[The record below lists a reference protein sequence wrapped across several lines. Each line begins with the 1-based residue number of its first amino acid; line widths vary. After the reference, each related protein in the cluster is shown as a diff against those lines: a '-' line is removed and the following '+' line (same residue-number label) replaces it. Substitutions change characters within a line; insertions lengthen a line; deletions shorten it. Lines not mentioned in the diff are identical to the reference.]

1 MWTFNI
7 NVNISLHFFLFFLFL
22 LNRCN
27 FFFICSEFS
36 VWKKQ
41 FPLAATELFIG
52 LVIANEMSSGME
64 LLNLLSAGKWGIF
77 PPYSLWSDLWLN
89 TFLFATWMVFLP
101 LDAVCCFILDETVI
115 PAALF
120 SKLCLQERK
129 CDLLYCWMMTNFCL
143 HKSLLDG
150 KKIWFLCLWELISI
164 MKFHY

>member
-1 MWTFNI
+1 MLIFSCI
-7 NVNISLHFFLFFLFL
+7 FSFFSFL

-27 FFFICSEFS
+27 FFLS
-36 VWKKQ
+36 VLNFLFGRNNFHLLPLNCHWAHYLQWDKQ
-41 FPLAATELFIG
+41 WHGIIKLTFCC
-52 LVIANEMSSGME
+52 
-64 LLNLLSAGKWGIF
+64 KWEIF
-77 PPYSLWSDLWLN
+77 PPYSFWSDLWLN
-89 TFLFATWMVFLP
+89 TFLFATWMVSLP

-115 PAALF
+115 PIALF

-150 KKIWFLCLWELISI
+150 NKMWFLCLWELISI